1 MICFKNILRFLI
13 NKTSKYEIIHMF
25 NTEVNYINRKQ
36 VLHIDDPS
44 YSEDEI
50 DLLKQW
56 SLKVRSNK
64 GSPIVICTNS
74 YTRDWYF
81 EKSLEVEI
89 LVIEQGFHPINL
101 SNKSKSDSFSCVY
114 SSPYIHFEGDK
125 HENHSTWGSEL
136 LISKIIPEINARD
149 KEIEIHLIGQVGKN
163 AKKALSKF
171 ENIFIY
177 GRVDFLENMSI
188 LSERS
193 IGIYPRTFDH
203 KRSILKIYS
212 YIGAGLPIVTFDLF
226 DTKVVK
232 DNELGFSVTNCEEFV
247 DKIIELKSNE
257 LLYNSYRK
265 KVLKFRAAHTWE
277 LLAHKMES
285 QITRL

>member
-1 MICFKNILRFLI
+1 
-13 NKTSKYEIIHMF
+13 MF

-36 VLHIDDPS
+36 ILHIDDPI

-56 SLKVRSNK
+56 SLKVRSAK

-74 YTRDWYF
+74 FTRNWY
-81 EKSLEVEI
+81 LENSVAAKV

-101 SNKSKSDSFSCVY
+101 SNKLKSNSFSCVY

-136 LISKIIPEINARD
+136 LIRQIIPEINARD

-171 ENIFIY
+171 ENIRIY
-177 GRVDFLENMSI
+177 GRVNFLENMTI

-257 LLYNSYRK
+257 FLYNSYRN

-285 QITRL
+285 QITTL

>member
-1 MICFKNILRFLI
+1 
-13 NKTSKYEIIHMF
+13 MF
-25 NTEVNYINRKQ
+25 NVEVNYINRKQ
-36 VLHIDDPS
+36 IFHIDDPL

-56 SLKVRSNK
+56 SSKIRLNK

-74 YTRDWYF
+74 YTRDWYL
-81 EKSLEVEI
+81 EKSVEAKI

-101 SNKSKSDSFSCVY
+101 PNKFKSDSFSCVY

-136 LISKIIPEINARD
+136 LIREIIPEINAKD
-149 KEIEIHLIGQVGKN
+149 KAIEIHLIGQVGEN
-163 AKKALSKF
+163 AKKALAKL
-171 ENIFIY
+171 ENICIY

-188 LSERS
+188 LSKRS

-232 DNELGFSVTNCEEFV
+232 DNGLGFSVTNCKEFV

-257 LLYNSYRK
+257 LLYNNYRN

-285 QITRL
+285 QLTLL